1 MARRRDRGKRARM
14 LNSMVSFLLQPLPG
28 GEPVAVAAALAE
40 LAEPLWGVTLVIMW
54 SVDEVSGQLQ
64 LAGVSGADRNRVEE
78 VLRADEPFVKEL
90 MDGGK
95 PVVVK
100 DLSRETGWG
109 NRELLDITAHE
120 ALLGAPIVVDGR
132 PIGVFVLLSSNPDRF
147 TPWDELVLEIFARHL
162 AAAWEVSLTRGV
174 LKETKEKLIL
184 TERFEL
190 LAKSAVGK
198 AHDFNNFLG
207 LVLGNLYLLRPRLD
221 PSDRE
226 AFRIIDVMEQTIMDA
241 TNTIMSFQELTSK
254 TAESPRVVI
263 PVDLN
268 EVAEDVLE
276 MLRVKFKEA
285 LAKGIS
291 IEVQKRLQ
299 LKRSVLAD
307 PAMLREALLNVVLNS
322 IHAMPKGGRLTLR
335 TWEGSGTVHLAVS
348 DTGVGMSQEV
358 RSRIFEPFFSTKGG
372 VGVGMGMAMTH
383 DLIKSQQGEV
393 EVKSEVGQGTTVLI
407 TLPKVAEHVG

>member
-120 ALLGAPIVVDGR
+120 ALLGAPVVVDGR
-132 PIGVFVLLSSNPDRF
+132 PVGVFVLLSSNPDRF
-147 TPWDELVLEIFARHL
+147 TPWDESVLEIFARHL
-162 AAAWEVSLTRGV
+162 ATAWEVSLTRGA
-174 LKETKEKLIL
+174 LKKTKEKLIL

-226 AFRIIDVMEQTIMDA
+226 AFRIIDVMEQTIMGA
-241 TNTIMSFQELTSK
+241 TNTIKSLQELTSK
-254 TAESPRVVI
+254 TAESPRVVT

-307 PAMLREALLNVVLNS
+307 PATLREALLNVVLNS
-322 IHAMPKGGRLTLR
+322 IHAMPMGGRLTLR

-358 RSRIFEPFFSTKGG
+358 RSRIFEPFFSTKVG

-407 TLPKVAEHVG
+407 SLPKVAEHVG

>member
-132 PIGVFVLLSSNPDRF
+132 TVGVFVLLSSNPDRF
-147 TPWDELVLEIFARHL
+147 TPWDEPVLEIFARHL
-162 AAAWEVSLTRGV
+162 PNGGQSGWVPSGISEHERDSRLGRPAADPRSTGGSGIA
-174 LKETKEKLIL
+174 
-184 TERFEL
+184 EL
-190 LAKSAVGK
+190 GLAATSEFVGK
-198 AHDFNNFLG
+198 QCVPSGAAIAQGRTRHSCP
-207 LVLGNLYLLRPRLD
+207 GN
-221 PSDRE
+221 
-226 AFRIIDVMEQTIMDA
+226 
-241 TNTIMSFQELTSK
+241 
-254 TAESPRVVI
+254 
-263 PVDLN
+263 
-268 EVAEDVLE
+268 
-276 MLRVKFKEA
+276 
-285 LAKGIS
+285 
-291 IEVQKRLQ
+291 
-299 LKRSVLAD
+299 AD
-307 PAMLREALLNVVLNS
+307 
-322 IHAMPKGGRLTLR
+322 
-335 TWEGSGTVHLAVS
+335 
-348 DTGVGMSQEV
+348 DQ
-358 RSRIFEPFFSTKGG
+358 
-372 VGVGMGMAMTH
+372 
-383 DLIKSQQGEV
+383 
-393 EVKSEVGQGTTVLI
+393 
-407 TLPKVAEHVG
+407 